1 MRLSTNSIRCAVSRS
16 SGRFRCLLRTI
27 RRFAR
32 REDGMEAL
40 QVVMIISIAAVCLL
54 VVKTS
59 WGWISEWFSLA
70 MEIVMEL

>member
-1 MRLSTNSIRCAVSRS
+1 
-16 SGRFRCLLRTI
+16 
-27 RRFAR
+27 
-32 REDGMEAL
+32 MEAL